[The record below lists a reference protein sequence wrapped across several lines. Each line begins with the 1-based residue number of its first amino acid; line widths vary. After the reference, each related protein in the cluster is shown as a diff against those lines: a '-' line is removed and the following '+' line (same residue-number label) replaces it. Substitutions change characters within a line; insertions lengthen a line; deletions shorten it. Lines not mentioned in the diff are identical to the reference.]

1 MWYLLLC
8 SESTSHALVDEQAM
22 FANNELGMRHNFI
35 DVYGFDYDYT
45 LALYTNAMHFLI
57 YDLAVKELINTY
69 GYPQGIVDDMKY
81 DPDFAIRGLHFDTC
95 NERGNRSSRRKEPG
109 PHWWEGHVGFC
120 LKGPRRTMHQM
131 IDLFSYPEM
140 VLLSSVIEVTTCMVY
155 MNVKVKLLLFFLFFR
170 PWQQAVQNVHR
181 SGKLYQ
187 TVMNDIDTYL
197 KRSPLLGELL
207 HSLGSSGKMLFLI
220 TNSGFEFVKKGM
232 DHMLGKGW
240 RDLFDIIIT
249 QARKPSFYHQPASRP
264 FRCMDT
270 RLHRP
275 TWQKVSALCKGQVYM
290 ESLTTIVIIQS
301 RSSQARIETNQSQS
315 TKCQDESIRDP
326 IQTQFSDRRSTQ
338 RTTLR
343 INFLVICKL
352 IISLA
357 HGNIDQFMNF
367 TGWFGPNVLYL
378 GDHVYSDLRDPV
390 LHHGWRTGAIIPEL
404 EAEIRTSNSADFQHS
419 VMWLSS
425 LQDLIIQLKSLP
437 ISPRQRELKEE
448 WKQERRDLRWK
459 LKALFNP
466 RFGSVFRTY
475 NNSTY
480 FTRRLVRFADLYMSS
495 VENLLRYPSNYTFY
509 PRRIALPHE
518 AVLDFRTTAPVSDQQ
533 MFPP

>member
-1 MWYLLLC
+1 MAGCGVRSRVLWSFVGGISKFNEIISYHGRSCLHTKNIKSIEELEHLYDERKRFIH
-8 SESTSHALVDEQAM
+8 ESARHALVDEQAI
-22 FANNELGMRHNFI
+22 FANNELGMRHI
-35 DVYGFDYDYT
+35 EVYGFDYDYT
-45 LALYTNAMHFLI
+45 LASYTDAMHFLI

-69 GYPQGIVDDMKY
+69 GYPQGIEDDMKY

-95 NERGNRSSRRKEPG
+95 NGLLLKVDAYHNIMLGSVFRGLQPVPNEEVFRIY
-109 PHWWEGHVGFC
+109 EGTHLAITKINPSNFLNGS
-120 LKGPRRTMHQM
+120 RRTMHHM

-140 VLLSSVIEVTTCMVY
+140 VLLSNVIEFFQHKEIPY
-155 MNVKVKLLLFFLFFR
+155 DPEYLFR
-170 PWQQAVQNVHR
+170 DCQQAVQNVHK

-207 HSLGSSGKMLFLI
+207 HSLASSGKMLFLI

-290 ESLTTIVIIQS
+290 E
-301 RSSQARIETNQSQS
+301 
-315 TKCQDESIRDP
+315 
-326 IQTQFSDRRSTQ
+326 
-338 RTTLR
+338 
-343 INFLVICKL
+343 
-352 IISLA
+352 
-357 HGNIDQFMNF
+357 GNIDQFMNF

-390 LHHGWRTGAIIPEL
+390 LHQGWRTGAIIPEL

>member
-1 MWYLLLC
+1 MLRG
-8 SESTSHALVDEQAM
+8 H
-22 FANNELGMRHNFI
+22 F
-35 DVYGFDYDYT
+35 FDY
-45 LALYTNAMHFLI
+45 
-57 YDLAVKELINTY
+57 
-69 GYPQGIVDDMKY
+69 
-81 DPDFAIRGLHFDTC
+81 R
-95 NERGNRSSRRKEPG
+95 
-109 PHWWEGHVGFC
+109 
-120 LKGPRRTMHQM
+120 
-131 IDLFSYPEM
+131 
-140 VLLSSVIEVTTCMVY
+140 
-155 MNVKVKLLLFFLFFR
+155 
-170 PWQQAVQNVHR
+170 
-181 SGKLYQ
+181 
-187 TVMNDIDTYL
+187 
-197 KRSPLLGELL
+197 
-207 HSLGSSGKMLFLI
+207 
-220 TNSGFEFVKKGM
+220 KKGM

-290 ESLTTIVIIQS
+290 E
-301 RSSQARIETNQSQS
+301 
-315 TKCQDESIRDP
+315 
-326 IQTQFSDRRSTQ
+326 
-338 RTTLR
+338 
-343 INFLVICKL
+343 
-352 IISLA
+352 
-357 HGNIDQFMNF
+357 GNIDQFMNF